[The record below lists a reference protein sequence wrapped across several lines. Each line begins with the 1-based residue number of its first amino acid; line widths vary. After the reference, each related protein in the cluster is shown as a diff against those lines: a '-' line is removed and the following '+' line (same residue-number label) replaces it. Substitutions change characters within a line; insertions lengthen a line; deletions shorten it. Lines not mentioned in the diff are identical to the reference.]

1 MIAPAL
7 TGFLYDVWERD
18 GHIHAPPVQ
27 PLTTV
32 FVAKRMAELAAMFDI
47 RKVAFDRYHIDYLTP
62 ELDDE
67 GLRFLWYRTAVDLVN
82 RQSQVCGCRTH

>member
-1 MIAPAL
+1 
-7 TGFLYDVWERD
+7 
-18 GHIHAPPVQ
+18 
-27 PLTTV
+27 
-32 FVAKRMAELAAMFDI
+32 MAELAAMFDI

-82 RQSQVCGCRTH
+82 RQSPGLLDTHSGELCLRQLIGKADQHCSPGTLSALVANAIIERR